1 MQHIT
6 IKKKGI
12 YFSFWDEPTTSWVN
26 RNIIE
31 AGLPITWYL
40 SYIIKFD
47 GILTVRDI
55 LSLLKPYIEHVQ
67 LIFANNLGGLHLQEI
82 YELLESNKIPPKDLP
97 MNCVQLFKMGEASP
111 IEADEYPYLNVHQV
125 IMGLQI
131 ENNLESDNL
140 FHLSPYDIRDWCDL
154 ELGIDGFLDFTDT
167 ETEDVLFTGIV
178 GWKLY
183 EMICAI
189 LSQISI
195 SMLVT
200 QTTKVKELKS
210 PLESGPLTFSDLI
223 MWFEELDLILLA
235 K

>member
-12 YFSFWDEPTTSWVN
+12 YFSFWDESAAAWVD
-26 RNIIE
+26 RNITE
-31 AGLPITWYL
+31 VDLPISWYL
-40 SYIIKFD
+40 SYTIKFD
-47 GILTVRDI
+47 GTITVRDI
-55 LSLLKPYIEHVQ
+55 LSLLKPHMDHIQ

-82 YELLESNKIPPKDLP
+82 YELLDVNKVPPTEFP
-97 MNCVQLFKMGEASP
+97 MNCVYLFKMGEASE
-111 IEADEYPYLNVHQV
+111 IEDEEYPYLHVYPV
-125 IMGLQI
+125 LMGLLI
-131 ENNLESDNL
+131 ENNLESENV

-167 ETEDVLFTGIV
+167 ETEDILFTGIV

-189 LSQISI
+189 LSQVSI

-210 PLESGPLTFSDLI
+210 PLESGPLTFSDLMI
-223 MWFEELDLILLA
+223 WFDDLDKILLS